1 MTITR
6 IERYRQHLETA
17 AHRFLLPSIHRGVNF
32 ASPVWRA
39 EDVTMRAMTNVHA
52 LGIGFKRVAGAELAG
67 EVCLRFFVIQ
77 KLPDESIAPEF
88 HIPKIWEGLPTDVIE
103 TPTAL
108 LGLTSVDDR
117 RQCESTNDPIRPL
130 QSGIAIAPP
139 GSQGFGAIGWFCRSN
154 ASGEGNDRFL
164 LSNWHVL
171 TKYGAAA
178 PPALVRQPPGSP
190 NPGKTIAHLHRAAT
204 VLPGAAHSN
213 LCDAAIAKLANGVG
227 FELTVRGIGA
237 IGGSISPPSIHQRVQ
252 KRGPQSCLSTGRI
265 SDFPYIT
272 SVSAGREHSPTY
284 LFIDQMRIEAE
295 VGSEFSVGGD
305 SGSLVLEQQTLNPV
319 GLLFAKDNT
328 NSRYSIA
335 SPLSTICEE
344 LQIDLIF
351 S

>member
-6 IERYRQHLETA
+6 VPRYQKQLETA
-17 AHRFLLPSIHRGVNF
+17 AHRFLLPSVDRGVNF

-39 EDVTMRAMTNVHA
+39 EDVTMRARTNVHA
-52 LGIGFKRVAGAELAG
+52 LGIGFKRVAGVERAG

-77 KLPDESIAPEF
+77 KLPDESMAQEF
-88 HIPKIWEGLPTDVIE
+88 RIPKIWEGLPTDVIE

-117 RQCESTNDPIRPL
+117 RQCESTIDPIRPL

-139 GSQGFGAIGWFCRSN
+139 GSQGSGAIGWFCRSN
-154 ASGEGNDRFL
+154 AAGESNDRFL

-171 TKYGAAA
+171 TKYGAAL
-178 PPALVRQPPGSP
+178 PPEIVRQPPGSP
-190 NPGKTIAHLHRAAT
+190 NPAMTVAHLHRAAI
-204 VLPGAAHSN
+204 VLPGAGNSN
-213 LCDAAIAKLANGVG
+213 LCDAALAKLVSGVAL
-227 FELTVRGIGA
+227 ELTVRDVGPIGK
-237 IGGSISPPSIHQRVQ
+237 SISPPSIHQKVQ
-252 KRGPQSCLSTGRI
+252 KRGPQSCRTSGRI

-272 SVSAGREHSPTY
+272 SVSEGLAQSPTY
-284 LFIDQMRIEAE
+284 LFVDQIRIEAE
-295 VGSEFSVGGD
+295 VGSDFSVGGD

-319 GLLFAKDNT
+319 GLLFAKDST

-344 LQIDLIF
+344 LQIGLIF